1 MNAIVCGRRG
11 AAFRAR
17 TLCAALV
24 AAGAFAAAPAH
35 AEAVTWQGTRFEY
48 VADHKDLKDVLR
60 DFGASQHVMTWI
72 SPHVEGTV
80 TGRFDAAPQ
89 RFLDQMAGS
98 FGVLWYFDGSVL
110 RIYGANEAR
119 GATLGLTHASTD
131 DLRRALGR
139 LQIDDP
145 RFPVRYDSVSR
156 TAVVSGPPRFVDL
169 VTDVAHLIDHE
180 SVPGAK
186 VVVQRFPLH
195 YAWATDR
202 SIAIN
207 GRSINV
213 RGVASLLRSLYG
225 QGVPA
230 AGGDAAGDAP
240 PARRDAYRVPSVREM
255 QEDGMTTGATRS
267 AGGHPPPLPTLPGF
281 GAGSSY
287 GAGDDG
293 MAPPPSG
300 GMMNASMDANPARDG
315 GAAPAAG
322 HARQH
327 AAPGAPTIEADSRS
341 NSILVRDRA
350 ENMAAFGSL
359 IESLDTRPGILE
371 IDASIIEI
379 TDNALQELGVDW
391 RLHSGHVDVQTG
403 NGQQSQTSNPGSLNP
418 QGFGNP
424 FDAASAGVLATP
436 AGGVLTAVIGGAG
449 RYLLTR
455 ISAMQQTDQA
465 RITASPKV
473 ETLDNVEALMDNKQ
487 TFYVQVAGYQ
497 SADLYSVS
505 AGVSLR
511 VLPSI
516 VSSPGGDQIRMDVH
530 IEDGK
535 LTDQQVGQLP
545 VVSNSTID
553 TQALINEGDSL
564 LIAGYSVDQDDHTQT
579 AVPLLSKIPLIGGL
593 FKYRKHQGQRFQRLF
608 LLTPRVLSA
617 AAGGG
622 ATGAANGDIGGG
634 ASRGMNGTRAVPG
647 TGMGDGTGP
656 AALPPDAMNLPGV
669 PTMTRVA
676 QIATLPMPPR
686 PPRQPMASA
695 IDDKP

>member
-1 MNAIVCGRRG
+1 MKAIVPVRRG
-11 AAFRAR
+11 AAVRMR

-24 AAGAFAAAPAH
+24 AAGALASPLPAH
-35 AEAVTWQGTRFEY
+35 AERVAWQGTRFEY

-72 SPHVEGTV
+72 SPHVEGSV
-80 TGRFDAAPQ
+80 SGRFNAAPQ
-89 RFLDQMAGS
+89 RFLDQMAES
-98 FGVLWYFDGSVL
+98 FGVLWYYDGSVL

-119 GATLGLTHASTD
+119 SATLGLSNAGTD
-131 DLRRALGR
+131 DLRRVLGR

-145 RFPVRYDSVSR
+145 RFPVRYDSVSG
-156 TAVVSGPPRFVDL
+156 TAVVSGPPRFVEL
-169 VTDVAHLIDHE
+169 VTDVAHLIDHKSE
-180 SVPGAK
+180 SGEK

-202 SIAIN
+202 TITIN
-207 GRSINV
+207 GRGIAV
-213 RGVASLLRSLYG
+213 RGVASLLRTLYG

-230 AGGDAAGDAP
+230 NGEASGDAP

-255 QEDGMTTGATRS
+255 QDDGMTTGVTRT
-267 AGGHPPPLPTLPGF
+267 AGGHPPPLPTLPGL
-281 GAGSSY
+281 GAGQSY
-287 GAGDDG
+287 ASPGEGG
-293 MAPPPSG
+293 VAPPAGSVGDG
-300 GMMNASMDANPARDG
+300 GVEPVSARDG
-315 GAAPAAG
+315 TGSASSSASRARASTAAGGAPA
-322 HARQH
+322 
-327 AAPGAPTIEADSRS
+327 IEADSRS

-350 ENMAAFGSL
+350 ENMAAFGTL

-391 RLHSGHVDVQTG
+391 RLHSGHIDIETG
-403 NGQQSQTSNPGSLNP
+403 NGQQSQTGNPGSLNP

-424 FDAASAGVLATP
+424 LDATTAGVLATP

-487 TFYVQVAGYQ
+487 TFYVQVSGYQ

-516 VSSPGGDQIRMDVH
+516 VSAGNGEQIRMDVH
-530 IEDGK
+530 IEDGR

-553 TQALINEGDSL
+553 TQALIKEGDSL
-564 LIAGYSVDQDDHTQT
+564 LIAGYSVDQDDHTET
-579 AVPLLSKIPLIGGL
+579 AVPLLSKIPVIGNL
-593 FKYRKHQGQRFQRLF
+593 FRYRKHQGQRFQRLF

-622 ATGAANGDIGGG
+622 GGG
-634 ASRGMNGTRAVPG
+634 GDAVPG
-647 TGMGDGTGP
+647 GNGAGFVP
-656 AALPPDAMNLPGV
+656 SPPPPPPDAMNLPGQ
-669 PTMTRVA
+669 PAAARVA
-676 QIATLPMPPR
+676 QLVGLPPLRTGSSGGNGGNMSMPLG
-686 PPRQPMASA
+686 
-695 IDDKP
+695 DKP

>member
-1 MNAIVCGRRG
+1 MNAIVCGRRS
-11 AAFRAR
+11 AALRLRA
-17 TLCAALV
+17 LCAALV
-24 AAGAFAAAPAH
+24 AAGTFAALPVR
-35 AEAVTWQGTRFEY
+35 AEAVAWQGTRFEY

-80 TGRFDAAPQ
+80 TGRFNAAPQ
-89 RFLDQMAGS
+89 RFLDEMAGS

-119 GATLGLTHASTD
+119 SATLGLTHASTE

-139 LQIDDP
+139 LQVDDP

-156 TAVVSGPPRFVDL
+156 TAVVSGPPRFVEL
-169 VTDVAHLIDHE
+169 VTDIAHLIDHD
-180 SVPGAK
+180 SIPGAK
-186 VVVQRFPLH
+186 VIVQRFPLH

-202 SIAIN
+202 SISVN
-207 GRSINV
+207 GRNVTV
-213 RGVASLLRSLYG
+213 RGVASLLRTLYG
-225 QGVPA
+225 QGVSP
-230 AGGDAAGDAP
+230 AGDASGDVP

-255 QEDGMTTGATRS
+255 QDDGMTTGATR
-267 AGGHPPPLPTLPGF
+267 ATGGRPPPLPTLPGL
-281 GAGSSY
+281 GSGSSY
-287 GAGDDG
+287 VSEGA
-293 MAPPPSG
+293 APPPSG
-300 GMMNASMDANPARDG
+300 AIVDASVDSNPARDG
-315 GAAPAAG
+315 GAASAG
-322 HARQH
+322 RAKQH
-327 AAPGAPTIEADSRS
+327 TAQGAPTIEADSRS

-391 RLHSGHVDVQTG
+391 RLHSGHIDVETG

-418 QGFGNP
+418 QGFSNP
-424 FDAASAGVLATP
+424 FDTTSAGVLATP

-487 TFYVQVAGYQ
+487 TFYVQVSGYQ

-516 VSSPGGDQIRMDVH
+516 VSSASGEQIRMDVH

-617 AAGGG
+617 AAGGAAG
-622 ATGAANGDIGGG
+622 NGNGPNDATGGVGGTMS
-634 ASRGMNGTRAVPG
+634 APPPVPG
-647 TGMGDGTGP
+647 MIDGAGV
-656 AALPPDAMNLPGV
+656 ARQPPEAMNMPSR
-669 PTMTRVA
+669 PAMARVE
-676 QIATLPMPPR
+676 QIARLPAPQPPN
-686 PPRQPMASA
+686 AVVF
-695 IDDKP
+695 DDRH

>member
-1 MNAIVCGRRG
+1 M
-11 AAFRAR
+11 
-17 TLCAALV
+17 CAALV
-24 AAGAFAAAPAH
+24 AAGALAASPVH

-110 RIYGANEAR
+110 RIYGSNEAR
-119 GATLGLTHASTD
+119 SATLGLTHASTD

-139 LQIDDP
+139 LQIEDP

-156 TAVVSGPPRFVDL
+156 TAVVSGPPRFVEL
-169 VTDVAHLIDHE
+169 VTDVAHLIDHD
-180 SVPGAK
+180 SIPGAK

-202 SIAIN
+202 SITVN
-207 GRSINV
+207 GRNVTV
-213 RGVASLLRSLYG
+213 RGVAALLRTLYG

-230 AGGDAAGDAP
+230 AGGDASGDAP

-255 QEDGMTTGATRS
+255 QDDGMTTGATR
-267 AGGHPPPLPTLPGF
+267 AGGAHPPPLPTLPGL
-281 GAGSSY
+281 GAGSSAGSSY
-287 GAGDDG
+287 GAAGDG

-300 GMMNASMDANPARDG
+300 GIADASTNSNQARDG
-315 GAAPAAG
+315 GGAAPTAG
-322 HARQH
+322 HVRQSAH
-327 AAPGAPTIEADSRS
+327 GAPTIEADSRS

-391 RLHSGHVDVQTG
+391 RLHSGHVDFQTG

-418 QGFGNP
+418 QGFSNP

-516 VSSPGGDQIRMDVH
+516 VSSASGEQIRMDVH

-579 AVPLLSKIPLIGGL
+579 AVPLLSKIPLIGEL

-617 AAGGG
+617 AAGGSASSG
-622 ATGAANGDIGGG
+622 ANGDMSGGVNG
-634 ASRGMNGTRAVPG
+634 GMNGRMNGRMNGTRTAPG
-647 TGMGDGTGP
+647 TGPDTGDGANFAPLPPEAMNVPRQPPMPRVAQT
-656 AALPPDAMNLPGV
+656 AALPA
-669 PTMTRVA
+669 A
-676 QIATLPMPPR
+676 QPINM
-686 PPRQPMASA
+686 A
-695 IDDKP
+695 IDEKP

>member
-1 MNAIVCGRRG
+1 MNAIVCVRRG
-11 AAFRAR
+11 AGFRVR
-17 TLCAALV
+17 FLCATLA
-24 AAGAFAAAPAH
+24 AAGTFSTTPVS
-35 AEAVTWQGTRFEY
+35 AEIVAWHGARFEY

-72 SPHVEGTV
+72 SPQVEGTV
-80 TGRFDAAPQ
+80 TGRFESAPQ
-89 RFLDQMAGS
+89 HFLDQMTGS
-98 FGVLWYFDGSVL
+98 FGILWYFDGSVL

-119 GATLGLTHASTD
+119 SATLGLNHVSTD
-131 DLRRALGR
+131 ELRKALGR
-139 LQIDDP
+139 LQIEDT
-145 RFPVRYDSVSR
+145 RFPVRYDSVTR
-156 TAVVSGPPRFVDL
+156 TAVVAGPPRFVEL
-169 VTDVAHLIDHE
+169 VTDVAHLIDHD

-186 VVVQRFPLH
+186 IVVRRFPLH

-202 SIAIN
+202 SIAVN
-207 GRSINV
+207 GRSVTV
-213 RGVASLLRSLYG
+213 RGVASLLHALYG
-225 QGVPA
+225 EGVPA
-230 AGGDAAGDAP
+230 GGGGDALGDAP

-255 QEDGMTTGATRS
+255 SDEGVATRAS
-267 AGGHPPPLPTLPGF
+267 RAAGGRPPPLPTLPGL
-281 GAGSSY
+281 GSGSQY
-287 GAGDDG
+287 GGGDG
-293 MAPPPSG
+293 VVPPPSG
-300 GMMNASMDANPARDG
+300 GIAESGAASYPSRDG
-315 GAAPAAG
+315 GLVSAAERGKAQPVSG
-322 HARQH
+322 T
-327 AAPGAPTIEADSRS
+327 PTIEADSRS

-350 ENMAAFGSL
+350 ENMDAVGAL

-371 IDASIIEI
+371 IDANIIEI

-391 RLHSGHVDVQTG
+391 RLHSGHVDFQSG
-403 NGQQSQTSNPGSLNP
+403 NGQRSQTGNPGSLDP
-418 QGFGNP
+418 QGFNNP
-424 FDAASAGVLATP
+424 FDSASAGVLATP

-487 TFYVQVAGYQ
+487 TFYIQVAGYQ

-516 VSSPGGDQIRMDVH
+516 VSSAGGEQIRMDVH

-564 LIAGYSVDQDDHTQT
+564 LIAGYSVDQDDNTQT

-593 FKYRKHQGQRFQRLF
+593 FRYRKHQGQRFQRLF
-608 LLTPRVLSA
+608 LLTPRVISSASGGSGAVNDGSAMNGSA
-617 AAGGG
+617 ALSGNS
-622 ATGAANGDIGGG
+622 ATSAHVATPGLIGD
-634 ASRGMNGTRAVPG
+634 ARVVPV
-647 TGMGDGTGP
+647 P
-656 AALPPDAMNLPGV
+656 A
-669 PTMTRVA
+669 
-676 QIATLPMPPR
+676 Q
-686 PPRQPMASA
+686 
-695 IDDKP
+695 

>member
-1 MNAIVCGRRG
+1 MKAIVSARRG
-11 AAFRAR
+11 AALRVR

-24 AAGAFAAAPAH
+24 AAGALASSLPAH
-35 AEAVTWQGTRFEY
+35 AERVAWQGTRFEY

-72 SPHVEGTV
+72 SPHVEGSV
-80 TGRFDAAPQ
+80 SGRFNAAPQ
-89 RFLDQMAGS
+89 RFLDQMAES
-98 FGVLWYFDGSVL
+98 FGVLWYYDGSVL

-119 GATLGLTHASTD
+119 SATLGLTHAGTE

-145 RFPVRYDSVSR
+145 RFPVRYDSVSG
-156 TAVVSGPPRFVDL
+156 TAVVSGPPRFVEL
-169 VTDVAHLIDHE
+169 VTDVAHLIDHK
-180 SVPGAK
+180 SVSGAK

-202 SIAIN
+202 TITIN
-207 GRSINV
+207 GRGVTV
-213 RGVASLLRSLYG
+213 RGVASLLRTLYG

-230 AGGDAAGDAP
+230 NGDAGGDPP

-255 QEDGMTTGATRS
+255 QDDGMTTGATRTQ
-267 AGGHPPPLPTLPGF
+267 GGSHLPPLPTLPGL
-281 GAGSSY
+281 GAAQSYAGSGD
-287 GAGDDG
+287 GAV
-293 MAPPPSG
+293 PPPAG
-300 GMMNASMDANPARDG
+300 NIADAGMEPASARDG
-315 GAAPAAG
+315 NGTALSTAG
-322 HARQH
+322 RARQSS
-327 AAPGAPTIEADSRS
+327 AARGAPTIEADSRS

-350 ENMAAFGSL
+350 ENMAAFGTL

-391 RLHSGHVDVQTG
+391 RLHSGHVDIQTG

-424 FDAASAGVLATP
+424 LDAATAGVLATP
-436 AGGVLTAVIGGAG
+436 AGGVLTAVVGGAG

-487 TFYVQVAGYQ
+487 TFYVQVSGYQ

-516 VSSPGGDQIRMDVH
+516 VSAGNGEQIRMDVH

-564 LIAGYSVDQDDHTQT
+564 LIAGYSVDQDDHTET
-579 AVPLLSKIPLIGGL
+579 AVPGLSKIPLIGGL
-593 FKYRKHQGQRFQRLF
+593 FRYRKHQGQRFQRLF

-617 AAGGG
+617 AAGGP
-622 ATGAANGDIGGG
+622 ANGAPGG
-634 ASRGMNGTRAVPG
+634 ADGVPG
-647 TGMGDGTGP
+647 GNGDGAGF
-656 AALPPDAMNLPGV
+656 APPPPPPSGAMNLPGQSGAA
-669 PTMTRVA
+669 RVA
-676 QIATLPMPPR
+676 QLVGLPPR
-686 PPRQPMASA
+686 RMGGAGGAGGNVSTAS
-695 IDDKP
+695 DDKH

>member
-1 MNAIVCGRRG
+1 MNAIVIGRRHG
-11 AAFRAR
+11 AALRVR
-17 TLCAALV
+17 TLCSILV
-24 AAGAFAAAPAH
+24 AAGVFAASPAH
-35 AEAVTWQGTRFEY
+35 AEAVAWQGSRFEY

-60 DFGASQHVMTWI
+60 DFGASQHVATWI
-72 SPHVEGTV
+72 SPHVDGTV
-80 TGRFDAAPQ
+80 SGRFDAAPQ

-98 FGVLWYFDGSVL
+98 FGILWYFDGSVL
-110 RIYGANEAR
+110 LIYGANEAR
-119 GATLGLTHASTD
+119 SATFGLTHASTD
-131 DLRRALGR
+131 DLRRALSR
-139 LQIDDP
+139 LQIEDA
-145 RFPVRYDSVSR
+145 RFPVRYDSVTR

-169 VTDVAHLIDHE
+169 ATDVARLIDHD
-180 SVPGAK
+180 SISGAK

-202 SIAIN
+202 SITVN
-207 GRSINV
+207 GRSVTV
-213 RGVASLLRSLYG
+213 RGVASLLRTLYG
-225 QGVPA
+225 DGAPPA
-230 AGGDAAGDAP
+230 DGAASSDAA

-255 QEDGMTTGATRS
+255 QDDGETTGATR
-267 AGGHPPPLPTLPGF
+267 AGGGLPPPLPTLPGL
-281 GAGSSY
+281 GAGSSASSSY
-287 GAGDDG
+287 GA
-293 MAPPPSG
+293 SG
-300 GMMNASMDANPARDG
+300 GGPALPPLGGITDASADPARESHSTS
-315 GAAPAAG
+315 AV
-322 HARQH
+322 ARTKQH
-327 AAPGAPTIEADSRS
+327 AAQGAPTIEADSRS

-350 ENMAAFGSL
+350 ENMVAFGSL

-391 RLHSGHVDVQTG
+391 RLHSGHLDVQTG
-403 NGQQSQTSNPGSLNP
+403 NGQLSQTSNPGSLSP
-418 QGFGNP
+418 QGFSNP

-516 VSSPGGDQIRMDVH
+516 VGTANGEQIRMDVH

-535 LTDQQVGQLP
+535 LTEQQVGQLP

-564 LIAGYSVDQDDHTQT
+564 LIAGYSVDQDDHTET

-617 AAGGG
+617 AASGGSGSG
-622 ATGAANGDIGGG
+622 AN
-634 ASRGMNGTRAVPG
+634 
-647 TGMGDGTGP
+647 DGTNGGVNDTR
-656 AALPPDAMNLPGV
+656 LVPPGADASAGV
-669 PTMTRVA
+669 ARA
-676 QIATLPMPPR
+676 ATLPSR
-686 PPRQPMASA
+686 PPITAVDLPVPHPLNIA
-695 IDDKP
+695 IENEP

>member
-1 MNAIVCGRRG
+1 MKAIVPVRRG
-11 AAFRAR
+11 AAVRVR

-24 AAGAFAAAPAH
+24 AAGALASPLPAH
-35 AEAVTWQGTRFEY
+35 AERVAWQGTRFEY

-80 TGRFDAAPQ
+80 SGRFNAAPQ
-89 RFLDQMAGS
+89 RFLDQMAES
-98 FGVLWYFDGSVL
+98 FGVLWYYDGSVL

-119 GATLGLTHASTD
+119 SATLGLSNAGTE

-139 LQIDDP
+139 LEIDDP
-145 RFPVRYDSVSR
+145 RFPVRYDSVSG
-156 TAVVSGPPRFVDL
+156 TAVVSGPPRFVEL
-169 VTDVAHLIDHE
+169 VTDVAHLIDHK
-180 SVPGAK
+180 SVSSAK

-202 SIAIN
+202 TITIN
-207 GRSINV
+207 GRGVTV
-213 RGVASLLRSLYG
+213 RGVASLLRTLYG
-225 QGVPA
+225 QGVP
-230 AGGDAAGDAP
+230 GGDASGDAP

-255 QEDGMTTGATRS
+255 QDDGMTTGAIRTQ
-267 AGGHPPPLPTLPGF
+267 GGSHPPPLPTLPGL
-281 GAGSSY
+281 GGSQSVAGS
-287 GAGDDG
+287 GDSAV
-293 MAPPPSG
+293 APPVG
-300 GMMNASMDANPARDG
+300 NIADAGMGLGSERDG
-315 GAAPAAG
+315 TGSVSSTAGRARESAAAS
-322 HARQH
+322 
-327 AAPGAPTIEADSRS
+327 GAPTIEADSRS

-350 ENMAAFGSL
+350 ENMAAFGTL
-359 IESLDTRPGILE
+359 IESLDTQPGILE

-391 RLHSGHVDVQTG
+391 RLHSGHVDFETG
-403 NGQQSQTSNPGSLNP
+403 NGQQSQAGNPGSLNP

-424 FDAASAGVLATP
+424 LDATTAGVLATP

-487 TFYVQVAGYQ
+487 TFYVQVSGYQ

-516 VSSPGGDQIRMDVH
+516 VSAGNGEQIRMDVH
-530 IEDGK
+530 IEDGR

-553 TQALINEGDSL
+553 TQALIKEGDSL
-564 LIAGYSVDQDDHTQT
+564 LIAGYSVDQDDHTET
-579 AVPLLSKIPLIGGL
+579 AVPLLSKIPVIGNL
-593 FKYRKHQGQRFQRLF
+593 FRYRKHQGQRFQRLF

-617 AAGGG
+617 AAGGSP
-622 ATGAANGDIGGG
+622 GG
-634 ASRGMNGTRAVPG
+634 APGGADAVPG
-647 TGMGDGTGP
+647 GNGDGAGFV
-656 AALPPDAMNLPGV
+656 PPPPSGAMNLSRQQGAA
-669 PTMTRVA
+669 RVA
-676 QIATLPMPPR
+676 QLVGLPPP
-686 PPRQPMASA
+686 QTGGAGGIGGNVSTVSG
-695 IDDKP
+695 DKP

>member
-1 MNAIVCGRRG
+1 MKAIVPVRRG
-11 AAFRAR
+11 AAVRVR

-24 AAGAFAAAPAH
+24 AAGALASPLPAH
-35 AEAVTWQGTRFEY
+35 AERVAWQGTRFEY

-80 TGRFDAAPQ
+80 SGRFNAAPQ
-89 RFLDQMAGS
+89 RFLDQMAES
-98 FGVLWYFDGSVL
+98 FGVLWYYDGSVL

-119 GATLGLTHASTD
+119 SATLGLSNAGTE
-131 DLRRALGR
+131 DLRRALAR
-139 LQIDDP
+139 LEIDDP
-145 RFPVRYDSVSR
+145 RFPVRYDSVSG
-156 TAVVSGPPRFVDL
+156 TAVVSGPPRFVEL
-169 VTDVAHLIDHE
+169 VTDVAHLIDHK
-180 SVPGAK
+180 SVSGAK

-202 SIAIN
+202 TITIN
-207 GRSINV
+207 GRGVTV
-213 RGVASLLRSLYG
+213 RGVASLLRTLYG
-225 QGVPA
+225 QGVP
-230 AGGDAAGDAP
+230 GGDASGDAP

-255 QEDGMTTGATRS
+255 QDDGMTTGAIRTQ
-267 AGGHPPPLPTLPGF
+267 GGSRPPPLPTLPGL
-281 GAGSSY
+281 GGSQSYAGS
-287 GAGDDG
+287 GDSAV
-293 MAPPPSG
+293 APPVG
-300 GMMNASMDANPARDG
+300 NIADAGMGLGSERDG
-315 GAAPAAG
+315 TGSVSSTAGRARESAAAS
-322 HARQH
+322 
-327 AAPGAPTIEADSRS
+327 GAPTIEADSRS

-350 ENMAAFGSL
+350 ENMAAFGTL
-359 IESLDTRPGILE
+359 IESLDTQPGILE

-391 RLHSGHVDVQTG
+391 RLHSGHVDFETG
-403 NGQQSQTSNPGSLNP
+403 NGQQSQTGNPGSLNP

-424 FDAASAGVLATP
+424 LDATTAGVLATP

-487 TFYVQVAGYQ
+487 TFYVQVSGYQ

-516 VSSPGGDQIRMDVH
+516 VSAGNGEQIRMDVH
-530 IEDGK
+530 IEDGR

-553 TQALINEGDSL
+553 TQALIKEGDSL
-564 LIAGYSVDQDDHTQT
+564 LIAGYSVDQDDHTET
-579 AVPLLSKIPLIGGL
+579 AVPLLSKIPVIGNL
-593 FKYRKHQGQRFQRLF
+593 FRYRKHQGQRFQRLF

-617 AAGGG
+617 AAGGSP
-622 ATGAANGDIGGG
+622 GG
-634 ASRGMNGTRAVPG
+634 APGGADAVPG
-647 TGMGDGTGP
+647 GNGDGAGFV
-656 AALPPDAMNLPGV
+656 PPPPSGAMNLPRQQGV
-669 PTMTRVA
+669 ARIA
-676 QIATLPMPPR
+676 QLVGLPPP
-686 PPRQPMASA
+686 QTGGAGGVGGNVSTVSG
-695 IDDKP
+695 DKP

>member
-1 MNAIVCGRRG
+1 MKAIVPVRRG
-11 AAFRAR
+11 AAVRVR

-24 AAGAFAAAPAH
+24 AAGALASPLPAH
-35 AEAVTWQGTRFEY
+35 AERVAWQGTRFEY

-80 TGRFDAAPQ
+80 SGRFNAAPQ
-89 RFLDQMAGS
+89 RFLDQMAES
-98 FGVLWYFDGSVL
+98 FGVLWYYDGSVL

-119 GATLGLTHASTD
+119 SATLGLSNAGTE

-139 LQIDDP
+139 LEIDDP
-145 RFPVRYDSVSR
+145 RFPVRYDSVSG
-156 TAVVSGPPRFVDL
+156 TAVVSGPPRFVEL
-169 VTDVAHLIDHE
+169 VTDVAHLIDHK
-180 SVPGAK
+180 SVSGAK

-202 SIAIN
+202 TITIN
-207 GRSINV
+207 GRGVTV
-213 RGVASLLRSLYG
+213 RGVASLLRTLYG
-225 QGVPA
+225 QGVP
-230 AGGDAAGDAP
+230 GGDASGDAP

-255 QEDGMTTGATRS
+255 QDDGMTTGAIRTQ
-267 AGGHPPPLPTLPGF
+267 GGSRPPPLPTLPGL
-281 GAGSSY
+281 GGSQSYAGS
-287 GAGDDG
+287 GDSAV
-293 MAPPPSG
+293 APPVG
-300 GMMNASMDANPARDG
+300 NIADAGMGPGSERDG
-315 GAAPAAG
+315 TGSASSTAGRARESAAAS
-322 HARQH
+322 
-327 AAPGAPTIEADSRS
+327 GAPTIEADSRS

-350 ENMAAFGSL
+350 ENMAAFGTL
-359 IESLDTRPGILE
+359 VESLDTQPGILE

-391 RLHSGHVDVQTG
+391 RLHSGHVDFETG
-403 NGQQSQTSNPGSLNP
+403 NGQQSQTGNPGSLNP

-424 FDAASAGVLATP
+424 LDAATAGVLATP

-487 TFYVQVAGYQ
+487 TFYVQVSGYQ

-516 VSSPGGDQIRMDVH
+516 VSAGNGEQIRMDVH
-530 IEDGK
+530 IEDGR

-553 TQALINEGDSL
+553 TQALIKEGDSL
-564 LIAGYSVDQDDHTQT
+564 LIAGYSVDQDDHTET
-579 AVPLLSKIPLIGGL
+579 AVPLLSKIPVIGNL
-593 FKYRKHQGQRFQRLF
+593 FRYRKHQGQRFQRLF

-617 AAGGG
+617 AAGGSP
-622 ATGAANGDIGGG
+622 GG
-634 ASRGMNGTRAVPG
+634 APGGADAVPG
-647 TGMGDGTGP
+647 GNGDGAGFV
-656 AALPPDAMNLPGV
+656 PPPPSGAMNLPRQQGV
-669 PTMTRVA
+669 ARIA
-676 QIATLPMPPR
+676 QLVGLPPP
-686 PPRQPMASA
+686 QTGGAGGVGGNVSTVSG
-695 IDDKP
+695 DKP

>member
-1 MNAIVCGRRG
+1 MKAIVPVRRG
-11 AAFRAR
+11 AAVRVR

-24 AAGAFAAAPAH
+24 AAGALASPLPAH
-35 AEAVTWQGTRFEY
+35 AERVAWQGTRFEY

-80 TGRFDAAPQ
+80 SGRFNAAPQ
-89 RFLDQMAGS
+89 RFLDQMAES
-98 FGVLWYFDGSVL
+98 FGVLWYYDGSVL

-119 GATLGLTHASTD
+119 SATLGLSNAGTE

-139 LQIDDP
+139 LEIDDP
-145 RFPVRYDSVSR
+145 RFPVRYDSVSG
-156 TAVVSGPPRFVDL
+156 TAVVSGPPRFVEL
-169 VTDVAHLIDHE
+169 VTDVAHLIDHK
-180 SVPGAK
+180 SVSGAK

-202 SIAIN
+202 TITIN
-207 GRSINV
+207 GRGVTV
-213 RGVASLLRSLYG
+213 RGVASLLRTLYG
-225 QGVPA
+225 QGVP
-230 AGGDAAGDAP
+230 GGDASGDAP

-255 QEDGMTTGATRS
+255 QDDGMTTGAIRTQ
-267 AGGHPPPLPTLPGF
+267 GGSHPPPLPTLPGL
-281 GAGSSY
+281 GGSQSVAGS
-287 GAGDDG
+287 GDSAV
-293 MAPPPSG
+293 APPVG
-300 GMMNASMDANPARDG
+300 NIADAGMGLGSERDG
-315 GAAPAAG
+315 TGSVSSTAGRARESAAAS
-322 HARQH
+322 
-327 AAPGAPTIEADSRS
+327 GAPTIEADSRS

-350 ENMAAFGSL
+350 ENMAAFGTL
-359 IESLDTRPGILE
+359 IESLDTQPGILE

-391 RLHSGHVDVQTG
+391 RLHSGHVDFETG
-403 NGQQSQTSNPGSLNP
+403 NGQQSQAGNPGSLNP

-424 FDAASAGVLATP
+424 LDATTAGVLATP

-487 TFYVQVAGYQ
+487 TFYVQVSGYQ

-516 VSSPGGDQIRMDVH
+516 VSAGNGEQIRMDVH
-530 IEDGK
+530 IEDGR

-553 TQALINEGDSL
+553 TQALIKEGDSL
-564 LIAGYSVDQDDHTQT
+564 LIAGYSVDQDDHTET
-579 AVPLLSKIPLIGGL
+579 AVPLLSKIPVIGNL
-593 FKYRKHQGQRFQRLF
+593 FRYRKHQGQRFQRLF

-622 ATGAANGDIGGG
+622 PGG
-634 ASRGMNGTRAVPG
+634 APGGADAVPG
-647 TGMGDGTGP
+647 GNGDGAGFV
-656 AALPPDAMNLPGV
+656 PPPPSGAMNLSRQQGAA
-669 PTMTRVA
+669 RVA
-676 QIATLPMPPR
+676 QLVGLPPP
-686 PPRQPMASA
+686 QTGGAGGIGGNVSTVSG
-695 IDDKP
+695 DKP